1 MIRFRYLTLAL
12 TNLRRH
18 RLRALIG
25 VAGIAFGVA
34 AMLAILAVVHGAIG
48 MFERILNTDS
58 DYLVFER
65 KVSDLFFSSVT
76 PDQLAAVRARPEVAE
91 AHPMLF
97 GIVSA
102 EDHPVVT
109 CFGIEA
115 ADPRLRRAHWL
126 SGSPERFGQKAGEI
140 FLGSRAAEFLEA
152 RAGDTVEIGRGEF
165 TVGGVFRT
173 ENGFEDGGVF
183 LPLKEAQAFFHREDT
198 ASIVAVKLR
207 DAARGAEFK
216 AALEAAEPGV
226 MALENREFSRSYNS
240 FKILHVTAWA
250 VGLCAFVLG
259 GLGVANTM
267 LLSVF
272 GRIREL
278 AVQSANATN
287 SASDRSALNAEVNQ
301 LVSEID
307 RVAKQSEFNGT
318 KLLDGSF
325 LGQLFQVGANA
336 GQAIAIQNTADA
348 RASALGGA
356 IFDSFSTGTDFAGTA
371 TAAGTIAGISVSGGG
386 LSAAV
391 VIDDVAIANGDT
403 AAVVAGKVVA
413 AINAKIGETGL
424 YASANGADI
433 TFTSVRESVN
443 SSGAFTGF
451 AVNFGTLSGGTGL
464 SNASNIAA
472 TTVSPASNPAFLDE
486 LDISTVVGA
495 GQALAIVD
503 KRRERPGESEVMN
516 IIGEVEG
523 RSCILVDDIVDSGG
537 TLVNAAEALLAQGAK
552 EVYAYITHG
561 VLSGGAVSRIASSKL
576 KELVITDSIQ
586 PTEAVK
592 VARNIRV
599 LTIAPLIGEAIG
611 RTATEASVSSL
622 FD

>member
-1 MIRFRYLTLAL
+1 MTRFRYLSLAF

-76 PDQLAAVRARPEVAE
+76 PAQLASVRARPEVAE

-102 EDHPVVT
+102 EDRPVVT

-115 ADPRLRRAHWL
+115 ADPRLHRAHWL

-152 RAGDTVEIGRGEF
+152 RAGDTIEIGRGEF
-165 TVGGVFRT
+165 MVGGVFRT

-183 LPLKEAQAFFHREDT
+183 MPLNEAQEFFHREDT
-198 ASIVAVKLR
+198 ASIVAVKLL
-207 DAARGAEFK
+207 DAASGGEFK

-278 AVQSANATN
+278 AV
-287 SASDRSALNAEVNQ
+287 L
-301 LVSEID
+301 
-307 RVAKQSEFNGT
+307 RVCGFS
-318 KLLDGSF
+318 
-325 LGQLFQVGANA
+325 A
-336 GQAIAIQNTADA
+336 GQVAALVLAESLVLATAGL
-348 RASALGGA
+348 ALGALLG
-356 IFDSFSTGTDFAGTA
+356 GTVLAVLARLPDLQGYMAARLTAPVAAGVVA
-371 TAAGTIAGISVSGGG
+371 TAFVT
-386 LSAAV
+386 
-391 VIDDVAIANGDT
+391 
-403 AAVVAGKVVA
+403 
-413 AINAKIGETGL
+413 
-424 YASANGADI
+424 
-433 TFTSVRESVN
+433 
-443 SSGAFTGF
+443 
-451 AVNFGTLSGGTGL
+451 
-464 SNASNIAA
+464 
-472 TTVSPASNPAFLDE
+472 
-486 LDISTVVGA
+486 
-495 GQALAIVD
+495 ALAGALYPAWHASRIQ
-503 KRRERPGESEVMN
+503 P
-516 IIGEVEG
+516 
-523 RSCILVDDIVDSGG
+523 
-537 TLVNAAEALLAQGAK
+537 AEALRY
-552 EVYAYITHG
+552 E
-561 VLSGGAVSRIASSKL
+561 
-576 KELVITDSIQ
+576 
-586 PTEAVK
+586 
-592 VARNIRV
+592 
-599 LTIAPLIGEAIG
+599 
-611 RTATEASVSSL
+611 
-622 FD
+622 